1 MLDTVM
7 SAAMLAALDEE
18 DNNKEKRVKTM
29 DEVYV
34 SPILKSLIGKE
45 CIISHEELDDERGI
59 IKEVDAEFFVVTVHG
74 KKGEVT
80 LVERIDGI
88 EEIQLV

>member
-1 MLDTVM
+1 M
-7 SAAMLAALDEE
+7 
-18 DNNKEKRVKTM
+18 DNNKK
-29 DEVYV
+29 
-34 SPILKSLIGKE
+34 ISLLN
-45 CIISHEELDDERGI
+45 EELDDERGV